1 MILPM
6 ILHLENPTA
15 LASNTYATFL
25 SGPSESQVRLR
36 GGSLLITK

>member
-6 ILHLENPTA
+6 ILHLENPAA
-15 LASNTYATFL
+15 LTSNTYATFP
-25 SGPSESQVRLR
+25 SPSESQVRLR